1 MVLYN
6 LPNSYW
12 SSIPTTQAMGTFMFW
27 RQKCVLIYMTN
38 SGVNSSDVNKDITPK
53 AKDTNLKAKAKA
65 TTPKAKAKD
74 STLKAKIKD
83 VTVEGKNSRI
93 IDNQIVHFTK
103 LALTHCKHIC
113 NSTDKSH
120 IS

>member
-1 MVLYN
+1 MSKW
-6 LPNSYW
+6 P
-12 SSIPTTQAMGTFMFW
+12 I
-27 RQKCVLIYMTN
+27 I
-38 SGVNSSDVNKDITPK
+38 SDVNKDITPK

-74 STLKAKIKD
+74 STPKAKAKAKDSTLKAKIKD
-83 VTVEGKNSRI
+83 VTVEGKKSWI